1 MNQMMRQNWKKI
13 LDYLNIM
20 NKIKYTIIAAVVLN
34 SCVALPLEARDATFT
49 WDANPE
55 TDVVSYRLEIFQA
68 STQSWVTLGTVI
80 DNPGTP
86 VIDPPTTI
94 TILNFPNKLS
104 RLRAFAIN
112 EEGMESNP
120 SEELTVTPE
129 KPTAPKNLK
138 KEKP

>member
-1 MNQMMRQNWKKI
+1 
-13 LDYLNIM
+13 M
-20 NKIKYTIIAAVVLN
+20 NKIKYTIIATVLLN
-34 SCVALPLEARDATFT
+34 SCVASPVGARDATFV